1 MIHVAF
7 EIAPIV
13 RKFSGDGPFE
23 LCFER
28 DWDLPSAL
36 FAGKIE
42 GHAECTGCW
51 KPFVSC
57 TRARMTHHLHVCGQH
72 RIRNTYSHYMFM

>member
-7 EIAPIV
+7 EIAPIA
-13 RKFSGDGPFE
+13 RKFSGDSPFE

-28 DWDLPSAL
+28 DWDLPPAL

-42 GHAECTGCW
+42 GYVLG
-51 KPFVSC
+51 VGS
-57 TRARMTHHLHVCGQH
+57 HLSVHTCKDDSSSACLWA
-72 RIRNTYSHYMFM
+72 TSHKKYI